1 MNIQLFEPAMCCS
14 TGVCGP
20 DVDDELVQISSDVNW
35 LKGQGVEVNRYNLS
49 QEPEAFKNNPEI
61 LEKLQTEGIGVLPII
76 VVDGNILMQKRYPS
90 RDELQTIIN
99 EQKGNNSMNGIKE
112 NNQPVITKPVAALI
126 AIGSAMSSNNEEVLM
141 QHVEAAKNA
150 GVKMEDISRAMQI
163 GQGVKDQTSRKIVE
177 KANELLGIPAQN
189 GCAPGSGCC

>member
-20 DVDDELVQISSDVNW
+20 DVDDELVQISSDVDW
-35 LKGQGVEVNRYNLS
+35 LKSQGVEVNRYNLS
-49 QEPEAFKNNPEI
+49 QEPEAFKRFPEI
-61 LEKLQTEGIGVLPII
+61 LEKLQTEGTGVLPII
-76 VVDGNILMQKRYPS
+76 VVDGNILMQKRYPN
-90 RDELQTIIN
+90 REELQTIIS
-99 EQKGNNSMNGIKE
+99 EQKERNSMNGVKE
-112 NNQPVITKPVAALI
+112 SNQQLITQPVATLI
-126 AIGSAMSSNNEEVLM
+126 AIGTAMSSNNEDALM

-163 GQGVKDQTSRKIVE
+163 GQGVKDQSSRKLVE

>member
-61 LEKLQTEGIGVLPII
+61 LEKLQTEGTGVLPII
-76 VVDGNILMQKRYPS
+76 VVDGNILMQQRYPS

-99 EQKGNNSMNGIKE
+99 KQKGNNSMNGIKE

-163 GQGVKDQTSRKIVE
+163 GQGVKDQTSRKLVE
-177 KANELLGIPAQN
+177 KANELLGIPAQT
-189 GCAPGSGCC
+189 GCVPGSGCC